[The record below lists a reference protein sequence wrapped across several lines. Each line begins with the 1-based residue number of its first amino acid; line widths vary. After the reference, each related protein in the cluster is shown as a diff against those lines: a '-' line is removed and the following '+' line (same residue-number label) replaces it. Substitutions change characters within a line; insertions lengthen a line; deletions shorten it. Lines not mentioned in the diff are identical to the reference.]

1 MPAMSERP
9 AAPSKDL
16 DREPFPARDSRRMLL
31 TRRLRID
38 VRLRA
43 FFVTA
48 LLVGTLLARY
58 VLGLEVLDLPAVAVL
73 ATIIVVYDLAA
84 WAFVR
89 VQERRDHAPGQERV
103 LLWIA
108 HGAIGLDFLALTA
121 LVWLAGG
128 VRSPFAAF
136 YVLHVIVSAVLLSQ
150 RSAWI
155 LAGLAYGLFALLL
168 AGEWSGLVAPGLRG
182 DDAARLA
189 TGEALGL
196 LAVYA
201 VLFGLTTFVTLG
213 LVGQLR
219 EVEAR
224 IRLAN
229 QELRRLSELR
239 KGFLHI
245 AVHNLK
251 APLGAV
257 QLHLDNLRSGLAG
270 EVTPKQEE
278 WLERSLTR
286 LDDLSTFL
294 QELQT
299 LSSLETG
306 IIDAQFTRVDLGAV
320 VERVVEDYRDVA
332 RSHSH
337 TLSLFVERPLP
348 LVVGHERLLGEALV
362 NYLTNAIK
370 YTPDGGQIQVRARAR
385 DDRLR
390 VEVSDS
396 GVGIPAEEQPR
407 LFREFVRLSTEGTPV
422 EGAGG
427 SGLGLSIVQRIA
439 QAHGGRVGVE
449 SAPGRGS
456 TFFLELPTLR
466 A

>member
-1 MPAMSERP
+1 MRPMSERP
-9 AAPSKDL
+9 AAPSDDL
-16 DREPFPARDSRRMLL
+16 DRGPFPARDSRRMLL
-31 TRRLRID
+31 ARRLRID
-38 VRLRA
+38 VRLRGFIVA
-43 FFVTA
+43 A
-48 LLVGTLLARY
+48 ILVGTLLARFA
-58 VLGLEVLDLPAVAVL
+58 LGLEDIDLTAVAVL
-73 ATIIVVYDLAA
+73 ATIITLYDLAA

-89 VQERRDHAPGQERV
+89 VQERREHAPAQERT
-103 LLWIA
+103 LLWVA

-136 YVLHVIVSAVLLSQ
+136 YVLHVIVSAVLLSK
-150 RSAWI
+150 RTAWI
-155 LAGLAYGLFALLL
+155 LAGLAYGLFALLV
-168 AGEWSGLVAPGLRG
+168 AGEWSGLVTPGLRG
-182 DDAARLA
+182 
-189 TGEALGL
+189 GEAGL
-196 LAVYA
+196 ASSEALSLLSVYA
-201 VLFGLTTFVTLG
+201 VLFGLTTFLTLG

-229 QELRRLSELR
+229 EELRRLSELR

-257 QLHLDNLRSGLAG
+257 RLYLENLRAGLGG
-270 EVTPKQEE
+270 EVTPRQDE
-278 WLERSLTR
+278 WLGRSLTR
-286 LDDLSTFL
+286 LDDLTSFL

-306 IIDAQFTRVDLGAV
+306 IIEAQFTRVDLAPV
-320 VERVVEDYRDVA
+320 VERVVEDYREVA
-332 RSHSH
+332 RSHHH
-337 TLSLFVERPLP
+337 TLSLYVDRPLP

-370 YTPDGGQIQVRARAR
+370 YTPDGGQIQVRATAHGG
-385 DDRLR
+385 RLR

-396 GVGIPAEEQPR
+396 GVGIPAEQQPR
-407 LFREFVRLSTEGTPV
+407 LFREFVRLSNEGTPV
-422 EGAGG
+422 DGAGG

-449 SAPGRGS
+449 SEPGRGS
-456 TFFLELPTLR
+456 TFWLELPALR
-466 A
+466 E